1 LSGRHGLSGRNFL
14 SGILLATAVAVPAAA
29 QDRVIGLLAL
39 PEVYGARQCA
49 PFEPR
54 DVPLHAL
61 PNDRQAVAVI
71 RVDRNWSFAPH
82 GGCEGLEV
90 SVHRGQ
96 ERYQLPTL
104 EYDYEMPAAIV
115 LEQRSGWFRIRLDKD
130 SAWVQASPVD
140 RFLSLD
146 QLFEEFIG
154 VTSVRAPFSGRL
166 VVAPGRKPDAA
177 SPSVTGGQSARV
189 IEIRN
194 VFGETWVQVE
204 IASHSLCDAGAKGP
218 PEIIG
223 EGWMPLYDTKGEP
236 AVWYSSRG
244 C

>member
-1 LSGRHGLSGRNFL
+1 MSGRNFL
-14 SGILLATAVAVPAAA
+14 SGLLLAAVVVVPAAA

-39 PEVYGARQCA
+39 PEVHGSGQCA
-49 PFEPR
+49 AFEPE

-61 PNDRQAVAVI
+61 PNDGRTIAVI

-90 SVHRGQ
+90 SVHAGQ
-96 ERYQLPTL
+96 ERHPLPTL
-104 EYDYEMPAAIV
+104 EYDYEMPGAIV
-115 LEQRSGWFRIRLDKD
+115 LEQRSGWFRIRLGKD
-130 SAWVQASPVD
+130 GAWVQASPVD

-154 VTSVRAPFSGRL
+154 VTRVRDSVSGRL
-166 VVAPGRKPDAA
+166 VVAPGRKPDPD
-177 SPSVTGGQSARV
+177 SPAVKGGQSARV

-204 IASHSLCDAGAKGP
+204 IASHSLCDAAAKGP
-218 PEIIG
+218 PDVIG
-223 EGWMPLYDTKGEP
+223 QGWMLLYDSRGEP
-236 AVWYSSRG
+236 TIWFSSRG

>member
-1 LSGRHGLSGRNFL
+1 VPGRRVWPGLVL
-14 SGILLATAVAVPAAA
+14 VLAIAAPAAA

-39 PEVYGARQCA
+39 PEAYGTRQCA
-49 PFEPR
+49 PFEPE
-54 DVPLHAL
+54 DIPLHAL
-61 PNDRQAVAVI
+61 PNDGRMMAVI

-90 SVHRGQ
+90 SVHHGQ
-96 ERYQLPTL
+96 ERHQLPTL
-104 EYDYEMPAAIV
+104 EYDYDMPAAIV

-154 VTSVRAPFSGRL
+154 VTSIRQAFSDRL

-177 SPSVTGGQSARV
+177 SPAVKGGQSARV

-204 IASHSLCDAGAKGP
+204 VTSHSLCDAAAKGP

-223 EGWMPLYDTKGEP
+223 EGWMLLYDARGEP
-236 AVWYSSRG
+236 TIWFSSRG